1 MRSFVAISL
10 LCLLLSG
17 CVQEDPWRAAL
28 ANERQVQAANS
39 QASTQ
44 ANIERAQQ
52 ADTDARNAQA
62 RLEGLQTQNAIVQ
75 GQAVVAHSNAIS
87 SIVASTNETTLLLAD
102 KLIEATRPDYTPLY
116 VTLTLVT
123 VLIIVY
129 MLIAAFRPQQ
139 EAPAPKIIAPM
150 PKLLP
155 SPPGTELWLYPNGE
169 LQQIWIE
176 PFDCRILAPGDPM
189 YRKLLTGG
197 K

>member
-1 MRSFVAISL
+1 MRYTYLVL
-10 LCLLLSG
+10 LMFLVIG
-17 CVQEDPWRAAL
+17 CAPDPMRAAI
-28 ANERQVQAANS
+28 ANERTIQASNS
-39 QASTQ
+39 QAAQ
-44 ANIERAQQ
+44 AAQIERAQQ
-52 ADTDARNAQA
+52 ADTDTRNAQQ
-62 RLEGLQTQNAIVQ
+62 LLQALQAQQAIVAAQAAQAQAQSQTAIVQ
-75 GQAVVAHSNAIS
+75 SNNQALVLVADRIA
-87 SIVASTNETTLLLAD
+87 
-102 KLIEATRPDYTPLY
+102 EATRPDYTPLY

-129 MLIAAFRPQQ
+129 MLLAAFRPKQ
-139 EAPAPKIIAPM
+139 EAQAPKLIAPM

-176 PFDCRILAPGDPM
+176 PFDSRILAPGDPM

>member
-1 MRSFVAISL
+1 MRYLSL
-10 LCLLLSG
+10 ILLMVVLVG
-17 CVQEDPWRAAL
+17 CVEPDPMRAAM
-28 ANERQVQAANS
+28 AQERSIQATNSQQAQAA
-39 QASTQ
+39 Q
-44 ANIERAQQ
+44 IDRAQQ
-52 ADTDARNAQA
+52 ADTDTRNSQA

-102 KLIEATRPDYTPLY
+102 KLIEASRPDYTPLY

-129 MLIAAFRPQQ
+129 MLLAAFRPKQ
-139 EAPAPKIIAPM
+139 EAQAPKLIAPM

-176 PFDCRILAPGDPM
+176 PFDSRILAPGDPM